1 MCTSAYTSG
10 NKIGGE
16 TSKVSEKLSHHI
28 TFLFTTLEF
37 EVSSSLT
44 YKPPLKTF

>member
-1 MCTSAYTSG
+1 MFPMCTSAYTSG

-28 TFLFTTLEF
+28 TFLKPLY
-37 EVSSSLT
+37 EVERLS
-44 YKPPLKTF
+44 